1 MNIISFACKIA
12 CKFNRNKYSESSNE
26 TYRKAEQKIE
36 AARRSGAKKLDLSVD
51 FGRPDSEGLIELPES
66 LGHLTQ
72 LHSLNLFDNQ
82 LTALPDFLGQL
93 TELQS
98 LKPSRNQLTA
108 LPEWLGELTQ
118 LEELDV
124 SSNQLTALPQSLSQL
139 TQLDSLG
146 ASRL

>member
-1 MNIISFACKIA
+1 MAG
-12 CKFNRNKYSESSNE
+12 NE

-66 LGHLTQ
+66 LGQLTQ
-72 LHSLNLFDNQ
+72 LHSLDLFD
-82 LTALPDFLGQL
+82 
-93 TELQS
+93 
-98 LKPSRNQLTA
+98 NQLTA